1 MYRIQDYW
9 SGGGK
14 LENYQGEGKGGKLS
28 GGQPGKIA
36 RGATGANKLHSGGIA
51 PFAP

>member
-1 MYRIQDYW
+1 MKTKHVKNILDKW

-14 LENYQGEGKGGKLS
+14 LENYQG
-28 GGQPGKIA
+28 
-36 RGATGANKLHSGGIA
+36 GANGAKNCTEGGGIA